1 MTENEVIQ
9 RLKNRLKTEEQR
21 YGKEFVKEYFDD
33 IDFAISA
40 LKEIQQCREMDRK
53 LREVYGDCEGLLEKA
68 VFLLCDHEG
77 VDVGNPIKARL
88 LTDEDVDKWEA
99 YKSIGTV
106 EQVRNQKEN
115 LSVAYQ
121 VISDYEQYGT
131 IEDFKRAQKY
141 LHLVNAH
148 GTIGQVIDLCAE
160 YEEIGT
166 VEECREA
173 MEKQKPKKPNRS
185 GMDKIEGK

>member
-1 MTENEVIQ
+1 MTENEAIQ

-40 LKEIQQCREMDRK
+40 LKGIQQYRE
-53 LREVYGDCEGLLEKA
+53 
-68 VFLLCDHEG
+68 
-77 VDVGNPIKARL
+77 
-88 LTDEDVDKWEA
+88 
-99 YKSIGTV
+99 IGTV

-115 LSVAYQ
+115 LSV
-121 VISDYEQYGT
+121 
-131 IEDFKRAQKY
+131 
-141 LHLVNAH
+141 
-148 GTIGQVIDLCAE
+148 

-173 MEKQKPKKPNRS
+173 VEKQNYMEIKTIEDMCFECPKCKKLVAHDDGWNTYNYCPNCGQKLS
-185 GMDKIEGK
+185 GLE

>member
-40 LKEIQQCREMDRK
+40 IKEIQQCREMDRK

-106 EQVRNQKEN
+106 E
-115 LSVAYQ
+115 
-121 VISDYEQYGT
+121 
-131 IEDFKRAQKY
+131 
-141 LHLVNAH
+141 
-148 GTIGQVIDLCAE
+148 
-160 YEEIGT
+160 
-166 VEECREA
+166 ECREA
-173 MEKQKPKKPNRS
+173 VEKQNYMNKYPEEFVPIVEKWSKEHPVKTRQSEFLKMFPNAKMTELGSLKICPKDV
-185 GMDKIEGK
+185 DKDIKCVECGNCSICQKEYWLEEVE